1 MKVFTKLRLVLVMLK
16 SSGRIRT
23 GRDCALLVN
32 FTLKDFFFHNSS
44 ADSPLAEPSETI
56 ISPWI

>member
-1 MKVFTKLRLVLVMLK
+1 MLK
-16 SSGRIRT
+16 SSGRTRT

-32 FTLKDFFFHNSS
+32 FTLKDFVFHNSS

-56 ISPWI
+56 ISHLDIACYNFQTCFC

>member
-1 MKVFTKLRLVLVMLK
+1 MLK